1 MRHDT
6 RLSRVLHILIHMEKH
21 EGAATSEN
29 IAAML
34 QTNPVVVRRTM
45 AGLRE
50 HGYVSSEKGHG
61 GGWVLAQPLTE
72 ITLLDIYRALGAPE
86 LFSIG
91 LAGDNPNC
99 VIEQAVNAALFD
111 AMNEAENI
119 LLSRFGSITLST
131 LAEESIDRWSKLS
144 NCPPP
149 WSSFKG
155 GWLSTK
161 KNRLL
166 KSRRFYHIN
175 QPVKAGSAC
184 HPYSGL
190 PVPCCSR
197 AALPGWSEPSAP
209 VPDPLPQAAWWRTSL
224 PDRWSGRS
232 FATRRKRR
240 PERQR

>member
-6 RLSRVLHILIHMEKH
+6 RLSRVLHILIHMENHKA
-21 EGAATSEN
+21 AATSES

-61 GGWVLAQPLTE
+61 GGWVLARPLNQ

-111 AMNEAENI
+111 AMKEAENI
-119 LLSRFGSITLST
+119 LLSRFGSIALSQ
-131 LAEESIDRWSKLS
+131 LAQESISRWSRVS
-144 NCPPP
+144 N
-149 WSSFKG
+149 
-155 GWLSTK
+155 
-161 KNRLL
+161 
-166 KSRRFYHIN
+166 H
-175 QPVKAGSAC
+175 
-184 HPYSGL
+184 
-190 PVPCCSR
+190 
-197 AALPGWSEPSAP
+197 PSAMEQ
-209 VPDPLPQAAWWRTSL
+209 L
-224 PDRWSGRS
+224 
-232 FATRRKRR
+232 
-240 PERQR
+240 